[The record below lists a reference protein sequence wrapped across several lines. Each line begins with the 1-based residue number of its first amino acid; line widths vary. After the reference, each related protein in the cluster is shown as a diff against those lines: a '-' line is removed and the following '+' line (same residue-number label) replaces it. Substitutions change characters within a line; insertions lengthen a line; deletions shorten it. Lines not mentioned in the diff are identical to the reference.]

1 MAISTFNGMRSKLAA
16 PYYRAWI
23 NRINQANGFMQSVWV
38 SGSALPL
45 TGVAPTSPVVPT
57 NATVGSLGQPDS
69 TTSTL
74 RALGWSRLQAGGP
87 SMLLLCDRLSHQG
100 GLSGTTTSEQTTN
113 LDTAALTR
121 ETGGVGVM
129 MGIEIY
135 TAVGTTATTVS
146 ARYTNSAGTGSR
158 NSPGRT
164 FGGTNFREA
173 TQFLPLP
180 LLGAD
185 LGVKSVQGVTVLIST
200 GTVGNFGITLFKPL
214 MSWNLLSTFGM
225 SNARNFVL
233 DYAQKCPQI
242 VNGCCPF
249 FVVVN
254 RDSTVNSF
262 AGSMLFTED

>member
-1 MAISTFNGMRSKLAA
+1 MAISTFNGMRAKALS
-16 PYYRAWI
+16 PYYRAQV
-23 NRINQANGFMQSVWV
+23 NKTNGANGFMQSLWAVAN
-38 SGSALPL
+38 SIPA
-45 TGVAPTSPVVPT
+45 TGVAPSTPAVPT
-57 NATVGSLGQPDS
+57 NATAGSLGQPDS
-69 TTSTL
+69 TTSVL
-74 RALGWSRLQAGGP
+74 RAVGWSRYQAGGA
-87 SMLLLCDRLSHQG
+87 STLLLCDRLSHQG
-100 GLSGTTTSEQTTN
+100 GLSGTVTSEQTTN
-113 LDTAALTR
+113 FDTAALTR
-121 ETGGVGVM
+121 ETSGVGVM
-129 MGIEIY
+129 MALEVY

-146 ARYTNSAGTGSR
+146 ARYTNSGNTGSR

-185 LGVKSVQGVTVLIST
+185 LGVKSVQGVTVLAST
-200 GTVGNFGITLFKPL
+200 GTAGNFGITLFKPL
-214 MSWNLLSTFGM
+214 MAWAVLSTIGM

-249 FVVVN
+249 FVIAN
-254 RDSTVNSF
+254 RDTTIGSF